1 MKKTTIAISIIMTG
15 LMIGSV
21 NAATL
26 GYIDIQKVF
35 SSYEKTKTALEQ
47 LKKKEQSI
55 KEEMAIKQKQVD
67 KTQEKGASDA
77 DIKRLVDALEKEME
91 PKRKEI
97 VESKQRTMFEI
108 QNDIIRATEATAKKM
123 GIETVLDKQVFI
135 MGGVDITDKVIELL
149 NKKATTK

>member
-1 MKKTTIAISIIMTG
+1 
-15 LMIGSV
+15 
-21 NAATL
+21 
-26 GYIDIQKVF
+26 
-35 SSYEKTKTALEQ
+35 
-47 LKKKEQSI
+47 
-55 KEEMAIKQKQVD
+55 MAIKQKQVD